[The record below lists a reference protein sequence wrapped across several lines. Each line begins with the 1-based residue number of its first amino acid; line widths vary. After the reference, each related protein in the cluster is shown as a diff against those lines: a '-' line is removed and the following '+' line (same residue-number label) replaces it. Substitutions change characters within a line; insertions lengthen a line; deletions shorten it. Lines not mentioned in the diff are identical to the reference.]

1 MMNNVMQR
9 PDSYKNLYG
18 FSEILFEYN
27 PQGLYLG
34 VCAIDPETLLEAT
47 IIAPQTIELQQAKRM
62 AARKLRMVVDKKF
75 GKKAKTANK
84 SHNTEISHYGKRE
97 DTSGWNL

>member
-1 MMNNVMQR
+1 MNNVMQH

-27 PQGLYLG
+27 PQGMYLG

-47 IIAPQTIELQQAKRM
+47 IIAPKTIELQQAKRM

-75 GKKAKTANK
+75 GKKMVKNNDTATN
-84 SHNTEISHYGKRE
+84 HYGKRE